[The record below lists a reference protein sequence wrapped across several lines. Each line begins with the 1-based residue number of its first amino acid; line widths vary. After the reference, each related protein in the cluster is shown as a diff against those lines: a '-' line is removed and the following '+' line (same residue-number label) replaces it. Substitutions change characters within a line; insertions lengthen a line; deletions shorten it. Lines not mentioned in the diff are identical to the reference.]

1 MAPFESLNLSHSVSD
16 RAETVDANRTRAY
29 ALLGRT
35 GQELVHAHLAHGNH
49 VAVASPTDHGQV
61 VGPADGLI
69 ALVPGTGLTMNFAD
83 CSPIMIYDPRLHAMG
98 LGHAGWKGAVAD
110 LPGALVR
117 AMQAEFGTIPAD
129 LVAAIGPSIGE
140 CCYEVGEELQRFIAS
155 MKTNA
160 QGGGITPYAGL
171 DTGAMA
177 NALRESSVL
186 AVDGTGGA
194 ARIAH
199 GLGGSGVGG
208 NGVVEVAAAS
218 FGSAG
223 QGSAFSIKLSNVS
236 QAACPSLASVLQRM
250 SETISIGGAGG
261 GLRIVK
267 DAFATPSVPY
277 RAALA
282 QAQCSPGDV
291 NTFLFVAK

>member
-140 CCYEVGEELQRFIAS
+140 CCYEVGEELQRSVEHTFDRADDLFS
-155 MKTNA
+155 TRNDR
-160 QGGGITPYAGL
+160 L
-171 DTGAMA
+171 FFDLVGA
-177 NALRESSVL
+177 NLRRLKE
-186 AVDGTGGA
+186 
-194 ARIAH
+194 
-199 GLGGSGVGG
+199 SGVVQLASSGYCTASRTDLFFSHRAERG
-208 NGVVEVAAAS
+208 QTGRFGVVME
-218 FGSAG
+218 
-223 QGSAFSIKLSNVS
+223 L
-236 QAACPSLASVLQRM
+236 L
-250 SETISIGGAGG
+250 
-261 GLRIVK
+261 
-267 DAFATPSVPY
+267 
-277 RAALA
+277 
-282 QAQCSPGDV
+282 
-291 NTFLFVAK
+291 